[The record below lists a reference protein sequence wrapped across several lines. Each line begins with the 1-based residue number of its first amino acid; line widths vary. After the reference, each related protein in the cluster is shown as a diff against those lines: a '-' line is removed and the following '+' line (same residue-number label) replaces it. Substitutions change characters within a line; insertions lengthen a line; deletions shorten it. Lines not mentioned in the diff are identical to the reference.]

1 MSAFW
6 IIGIG
11 INVTVL
17 AVVVVWAVRN
27 WPARDRGRR
36 RPR

>member
-11 INVTVL
+11 LNVTVL
-17 AVVVVWAVRN
+17 AGVIAWAVKN
-27 WPARDRGRR
+27 WPARDRTRR